1 MSHQPDSSDKPDS
14 SSEHRRHPLP
24 ITIVPGMQVVDM
36 TGFVAGTIGGFT
48 QAFCIYNIE
57 SHDNLSVANWR
68 DVAIGPVCP
77 AEPLLPTD
85 VTEND
90 RRNASATVLRELL
103 SLKQFGLSPMQ
114 TAIYDELIEYLC
126 G

>member
-1 MSHQPDSSDKPDS
+1 
-14 SSEHRRHPLP
+14 
-24 ITIVPGMQVVDM
+24 MQVVDM

-103 SLKQFGLSPMQ
+103 ALKQFGLTPAQ
-114 TAIYDELIEYLC
+114 TTVHDELIAYLC